1 MYRIVESIWFV
12 ATEKAWTVPYQG
24 NHSDLLSK
32 AITEMKAHNYGESY
46 ANFVPIV
53 QSSGTGKSRLVDQVA
68 VSIFTIPFNLRHIAD
83 QTGSYSQHGFLS
95 LTC

>member
-1 MYRIVESIWFV
+1 VYRIVESIWFV

-24 NHSDLLSK
+24 NYSDLLSK
-32 AITEMKAHNYGESY
+32 AITEMNALSYGKSY
-46 ANFVPIV
+46 ANFAPIV

-68 VSIFTIPFNLRHIAD
+68 VSIFTIPFNLRLIKD

-95 LTC
+95 STC